1 MKLLR
6 KLFETRKQDEPIY
19 RRTYERELSSLKMPP
34 HYVGFTNR
42 ILSQEKGDTLN
53 LYIPAYVILK
63 IKSLHEVDVSKLVG
77 VVSVV
82 ILVNVLIENL
92 PEPIVHLL
100 TNNI

>member
-1 MKLLR
+1 MKIFR
-6 KLFETRKQDEPIY
+6 KLFEGQKHDEPIY

-42 ILSQEKGDTLN
+42 ILSQEKGETLT

-63 IKSLHEVDVSKLVG
+63 IKSLQEVDVRKLVG
-77 VVSVV
+77 EISAV

-92 PEPIVHLL
+92 PEPIIHLL
-100 TNNI
+100 

>member
-1 MKLLR
+1 MKLVR
-6 KLFETRKQDEPIY
+6 KFFESRKQDEPIY
-19 RRTYERELSSLKMPP
+19 RRTYERELSSLKMPA

-42 ILSQEKGDTLN
+42 ILSQEKGNDLN

-63 IKSLHEVDVSKLVG
+63 IKSLQEVDVRKLVG
-77 VVSVV
+77 EFSAV

-100 TNNI
+100 